1 MTELQIISTKVR
13 EPSHIQVSEWRDR
26 LGAPLAEEV
35 RDLCVI
41 AKTQNVTLLQC
52 AKGFRLLNQL
62 KNCGLKLDQIMPFIL
77 EFYNLCVSAD
87 KEPKEIFSICN
98 EIFELQDPVP
108 LAQLPEFISRLV
120 ERKRSLEFDISKVE
134 IAIKGLQQEFSELFD
149 KVSVTRFD
157 LERYR
162 KVEQELKKF
171 DLTLQDLQKINTII
185 ENVNS
190 IGSDPKYITRE
201 LIEIKN
207 CKHERSILEER
218 VTHLKHEAMLAQ
230 RELRANELKLASCEE
245 LLGQYM
251 EIKELKIGSEAL
263 KNLKRIVL
271 TSAES
276 NSLDPE
282 VAFRRFSDDILTNY
296 DKELGLEKKIAEKTM
311 ELTATQ
317 RMLDSKKLECSKYQ
331 KECEIVDRILSH
343 NNNLQSADFVEIGE
357 IIKAFS
363 SEYTQILQELKD
375 HRNLRNANSLLT
387 AQYEKLVSENSKL
400 SFENQTLRSELD
412 LKSVNLRSLNER
424 HKAIE
429 QEFDRRSF
437 QKVFEY
443 ENKIKEKSKAY
454 LAAEARNIQNINTL
468 KAKEKQQM
476 SILNKINVP
485 FELSPIIDAA
495 RGWQVD
501 GESLK
506 RATIISIELLYSR
519 LNDDHNWEAKSKM
532 LQALRSLKEEFII
545 F

>member
-1 MTELQIISTKVR
+1 M
-13 EPSHIQVSEWRDR
+13 
-26 LGAPLAEEV
+26 
-35 RDLCVI
+35 
-41 AKTQNVTLLQC
+41 
-52 AKGFRLLNQL
+52 
-62 KNCGLKLDQIMPFIL
+62 
-77 EFYNLCVSAD
+77 
-87 KEPKEIFSICN
+87 
-98 EIFELQDPVP
+98 
-108 LAQLPEFISRLV
+108 
-120 ERKRSLEFDISKVE
+120 
-134 IAIKGLQQEFSELFD
+134 
-149 KVSVTRFD
+149 
-157 LERYR
+157 
-162 KVEQELKKF
+162 
-171 DLTLQDLQKINTII
+171 
-185 ENVNS
+185 
-190 IGSDPKYITRE
+190 
-201 LIEIKN
+201 
-207 CKHERSILEER
+207 
-218 VTHLKHEAMLAQ
+218 
-230 RELRANELKLASCEE
+230 
-245 LLGQYM
+245 
-251 EIKELKIGSEAL
+251 
-263 KNLKRIVL
+263 KRIVL

-331 KECEIVDRILSH
+331 KECDIVDRILSH
-343 NNNLQSADFVEIGE
+343 NNKLQSADFVEMGE

-375 HRNLRNANSLLT
+375 HRNLRNANSQIS
-387 AQYEKLVSENSKL
+387 AQNEKLVSENSKL

-437 QKVFEY
+437 QKVLEY

-495 RGWQVD
+495 RGCQVD

-519 LNDDHNWEAKSKM
+519 LDDDHNWEAKSTCCK
-532 LQALRSLKEEFII
+532 LLET
-545 F
+545 